1 MSTSTTPGDAAVA
14 AGAEAVALVERRRRS
29 GWVCGRRRQR
39 CGRRKAREAAAA
51 AIVGRRK
58 RKYSRPCAGD
68 RDKSLDGSHKNT
80 GYEKYSFRPPLQQI
94 KSNGIVKY

>member
-1 MSTSTTPGDAAVA
+1 MAV
-14 AGAEAVALVERRRRS
+14 
-29 GWVCGRRRQR
+29 
-39 CGRRKAREAAAA
+39 A

-80 GYEKYSFRPPLQQI
+80 GKNIALGLLYNKEKVMEL
-94 KSNGIVKY
+94 